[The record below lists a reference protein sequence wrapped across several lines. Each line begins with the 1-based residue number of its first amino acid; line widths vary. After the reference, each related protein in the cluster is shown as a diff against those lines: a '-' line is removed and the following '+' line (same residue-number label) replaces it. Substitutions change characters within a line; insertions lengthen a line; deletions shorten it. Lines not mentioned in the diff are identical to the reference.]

1 MLKNVISPTQ
11 TRLGPNEMFLGS
23 MIVFIFK
30 ESVKISKLRILSGGV
45 EHPND
50 KLPTGSSV
58 CYSNSQMLD
67 PAMFRDESSFKKFGA
82 VNENGNF
89 NISFDESKAPHVST
103 IRILINQKSKYW
115 LWIYDFYI
123 EKY

>member
-1 MLKNVISPTQ
+1 
-11 TRLGPNEMFLGS
+11 MFLGS

-50 KLPTGSSV
+50 KLPNGSSV
-58 CYSNSQMLD
+58 CYSSSQMLD
-67 PAMFRDESSFKKFGA
+67 PAMFRDDSSFKKIGH

-89 NISFDESKAPHVST
+89 NISFDEPKAPHVST

>member
-1 MLKNVISPTQ
+1 
-11 TRLGPNEMFLGS
+11 MFLGS

-50 KLPTGSSV
+50 KLATGSSV

-115 LWIYDFYI
+115 L
-123 EKY
+123 

>member
-1 MLKNVISPTQ
+1 
-11 TRLGPNEMFLGS
+11 

-30 ESVKISKLRILSGGV
+30 DSVKISKLRILSGGV

-58 CYSNSQMLD
+58 CYSNSQILD
-67 PAMFRDESSFKKFGA
+67 PAMFRDEPSFQEFGQ

-89 NISFDESKAPHVST
+89 NISFDEAKAPYVST
-103 IRILINQKSKYW
+103 IRIRINQKSKYW

>member
-1 MLKNVISPTQ
+1 
-11 TRLGPNEMFLGS
+11 MFLGS

-67 PAMFRDESSFKKFGA
+67 PAMFRDESYFKKIGA